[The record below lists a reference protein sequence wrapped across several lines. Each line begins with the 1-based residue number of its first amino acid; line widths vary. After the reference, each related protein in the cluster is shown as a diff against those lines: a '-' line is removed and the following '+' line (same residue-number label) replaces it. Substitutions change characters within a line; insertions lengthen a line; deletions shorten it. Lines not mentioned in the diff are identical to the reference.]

1 MSTLPIRHLVA
12 TAFALSMV
20 GCATK
25 PPLYK
30 WGGYD
35 DLLYQSYKSP
45 DRTEAMRVGLE
56 THLTLLEKEHAV
68 VPPGMYA
75 EIGTIYLEKG
85 DRITAVSFYKKERD
99 TWPESKTLMD
109 SMIKALEKT
118 PAESTPVP
126 QAKTVGAKQ

>member
-1 MSTLPIRHLVA
+1 MKLLAAVV
-12 TAFALSMV
+12 FALSMV

-35 DLLYQSYKSP
+35 ELLYQSYKSP

-56 THLTLLEKEHAV
+56 THLAVLEKERAL

-85 DRITAVSFYKKERD
+85 DRLTAITYYKKERE
-99 TWPESKTLMD
+99 TWAESKTLMD
-109 SMIKALEKT
+109 SMIKTLESKS
-118 PAESTPVP
+118 AEAKPIEAKP
-126 QAKTVGAKQ
+126 QGPSQ